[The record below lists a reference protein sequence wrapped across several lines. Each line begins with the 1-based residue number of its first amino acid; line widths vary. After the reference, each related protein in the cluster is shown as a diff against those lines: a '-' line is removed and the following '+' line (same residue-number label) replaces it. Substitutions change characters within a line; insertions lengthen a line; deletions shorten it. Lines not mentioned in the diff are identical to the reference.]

1 MRIHTYSSVTTSCV
15 VCFYTIFFICLLVWL
30 FVIYF
35 FFFFFS
41 SRRRHTRLPCDWS
54 SDVCS
59 SDLGGRGDPLRV
71 LLQAEG
77 HLAGV
82 GTCLWTGMDAAVAR
96 AAPQLHGAAGDRRQ
110 PACAWG
116 CESLRFAII
125 RDRGSARHY
134 RKSDLRRVA
143 PPERPSMA

>member
-41 SRRRHTRLPCDWS
+41 SRRRHTRLTCDWS

-59 SDLGGRGDPLRV
+59 SDLGGRAVPAHRAVQPLAAGPRSAFV
-71 LLQAEG
+71 
-77 HLAGV
+77 HLRA
-82 GTCLWTGMDAAVAR
+82 AR
-96 AAPQLHGAAGDRRQ
+96 ATADLRAERHRAGSAAG
-110 PACAWG
+110 PLVT
-116 CESLRFAII
+116 SN
-125 RDRGSARHY
+125 S
-134 RKSDLRRVA
+134 
-143 PPERPSMA
+143 SMRCSPRAA